1 MKSWISAER
10 AAVWRTTSVMVVES
24 GIPRRIFSRMEPSNK
39 DGSWATRDR
48 VLRYWL
54 NGMSLMSLP
63 W

>member
-10 AAVWRTTSVMVVES
+10 AAVWRTASVMVVES
-24 GIPRRIFSRMEPSNK
+24 GIPRRIFSRMEPSNR
-39 DGSWATRDR
+39 DGSWATRDK

-54 NGMSLMSLP
+54 KGMSLMSLP